1 LNRTEATWSAAYW
14 AAEAHHEGTR
24 REDHGRAAGP
34 AEQPAGRHDVRDHFD
49 GEGGH
54 DKLVDATRSGLC
66 ELVRRLRRA
75 HVQEVVISPNQVHSL
90 RGRYGS
96 AGNKDDRFDA
106 FVLADTLRTDRAR
119 LRPLIPDS
127 LTGHRAARGVAAE
140 EPDRWVSRSLRASPG
155 QTGEPPRVSGTHQPL
170 QAPPRDMITIYGWS
184 TNHLTMPAR

>member
-54 DKLVDATRSGLC
+54 DKLVDATGSGLR

-140 EPDRWVSRSLRASPG
+140 EPDRWVSRSLRAHLG
-155 QTGEPPRVSGTHQPL
+155 KLARPPRVSGTHQPL

-184 TNHLTMPAR
+184 TNHVTMPAR

>member
-1 LNRTEATWSAAYW
+1 
-14 AAEAHHEGTR
+14 
-24 REDHGRAAGP
+24 
-34 AEQPAGRHDVRDHFD
+34 
-49 GEGGH
+49 
-54 DKLVDATRSGLC
+54 
-66 ELVRRLRRA
+66 
-75 HVQEVVISPNQVHSL
+75 VVISPNQVHSL

-140 EPDRWVSRSLRASPG
+140 EPDRWVSRSLRAHLG
-155 QTGEPPRVSGTHQPL
+155 KLARPPRVSGTHQPL

-184 TNHLTMPAR
+184 TNHVTMPAR